1 MATVY
6 FVTENYIKQTTAL
19 TKNVDANEIMP
30 FIATAAQTWT
40 QSILGTYFFDYLLA
54 SFNAQTLTAN
64 EEILVSKI
72 QPSIAWRAASDC
84 VLELTYQ
91 LKNKGLQKQ
100 NGDNSESVELSEM
113 GFVKTHYEN
122 KAEFFESFIVEY
134 LKINK
139 GLFPEFTS
147 KLNKSSVIKHQE
159 DDNFNSDI
167 LFI

>member
-30 FIATAAQTWT
+30 FIATAAQTWM

-54 SFNAQTLTAN
+54 KYNAETLN
-64 EEILVSKI
+64 SDEIVLVEKM
-72 QPSIAWRAASDC
+72 QPAVAWRAASDC

-100 NGDNSESVELSEM
+100 SGDNSDSVDLSEM

-122 KAEFFESFIVEY
+122 KAEFFESFVVKY
-134 LKINK
+134 LKLNK
-139 GLFPEFTS
+139 DLFPELTD
-147 KLNKSSVIKHQE
+147 KLNDSGVIKPQE
-159 DDNFNSDI
+159 DDNFNTDI
-167 LFI
+167 MYI